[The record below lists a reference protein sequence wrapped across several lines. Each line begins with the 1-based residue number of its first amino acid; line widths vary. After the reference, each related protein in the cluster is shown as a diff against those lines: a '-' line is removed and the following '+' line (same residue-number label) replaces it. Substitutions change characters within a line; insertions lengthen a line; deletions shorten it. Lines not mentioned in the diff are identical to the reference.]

1 MDKKNF
7 SDLLENDLNIKFGS
21 DIKTATPVQL
31 HESISSV
38 VMGEI
43 SDKITKSKKAHLNTR
58 RACYFSMEFLVG
70 RAVYNNLM
78 CLGIKD
84 EVEDVLAKKGRSLD
98 ELEEIEDAALGNG
111 GLGRL
116 AACFLDSAAAHNL
129 PLDGYGIRYK
139 YGLFKQKIENGF
151 QREYADDWQKFG
163 DPWSKRCD
171 SDSVLVEYADEIVK
185 AVPYDMPIVGYGTDN
200 MGNLRLWQAEAVE
213 EFDFSAFNEGNF
225 SDSVKAKTSAEN
237 ISKVLYPNDNFEEG
251 KILRLK
257 QEYFFSSASITDILK
272 KHINNFGNLDTLG
285 EKVTIQ
291 LNDTHPVISIP
302 ELIRQLVD
310 IHGYSFDKA
319 FEIAH
324 KVFNY
329 TNHTVMQEAL
339 EKWNAS
345 MVEKI
350 LPRVYDF
357 ILMINEKFIG
367 DMYALEK
374 DKKLIKEMSPVGDG
388 MVRMANMAVYVS
400 SYTNGVAAI
409 HTEILKADT
418 LKDWYEIY
426 PERFQNKT
434 NGITQRRWLAL
445 CNPELSALITRLLG
459 NDDWIKNLDE
469 LKALEKYADDENIL
483 KEFMK
488 IKNKKKSDLAK
499 FIKEHDGVQIN
510 SDSIFDIQIKRL
522 HEYKRQLLNALS
534 ILYIYFGIK
543 DGSIKDFTPTTFI
556 FGAKSAPGYRRAKA
570 IIKFIGEIGK
580 LVEQDDDTKDLIK
593 VVFVQNYNVSYAE
606 KLVAAADISEQI
618 STAGTEASGTGN
630 MKFMLNG
637 TVTLGT
643 FDGANVEIVEE
654 AGEENNYVFG
664 ARVEELEE
672 IMPKYDPRKII
683 FKDEKIRR
691 VLNKLID
698 GSFDDGGV
706 PSNEEGSFKELYKA
720 LTEGASWHTADHYYL
735 IGDLNSYVETKLRA
749 NREYNDHLAFAKK
762 CWLNMCNAGKFS
774 SDRTIKDY
782 AQNIWKIKAI
792 DNILF

>member
-1 MDKKNF
+1 MDKSLF
-7 SDLLENDLNIKFGS
+7 SQQLNKDLKEKFGV
-21 DIKTATPVQL
+21 TAENASPVQL
-31 HESISSV
+31 HESISAL
-38 VMGEI
+38 VMNEI
-43 SDKITKSKKAHLNTR
+43 TDKWNKSTENHLSKR
-58 RACYFSMEFLVG
+58 HACYFSMEFLMG

-84 EVEDVLAKKGRSLD
+84 EVEEILQGFGRSIS

-116 AACFLDSAAAHNL
+116 AACFLDSAAAHDL

-139 YGLFKQKIENGF
+139 YGLFKQTIENGF

-163 DPWSKRCD
+163 DPWSKRC
-171 SDSVLVEYADEIVK
+171 EADAVNVVYGDETVK
-185 AVPYDMPIVGYGTDN
+185 AVPYDMPIIGYGTDN
-200 MGNLRLWQAEAVE
+200 IGNLRLWQAEAID
-213 EFDFSAFNEGNF
+213 EFDFNAFNDGKYEE
-225 SDSVKAKTSAEN
+225 SVKSKNSAEN

-257 QEYFFSSASITDILK
+257 QEYFFSSASLTDILK
-272 KHINNFGNLDTLG
+272 KHIERYGSLENLADM
-285 EKVTIQ
+285 VTIQ

-310 IHGYSFDKA
+310 NHGMDFDKA
-319 FEIAH
+319 FEVTQ

-329 TNHTVMQEAL
+329 TNHTIMQEAL
-339 EKWNAS
+339 EKWSCNL
-345 MVEKI
+345 VERI
-350 LPRVYDF
+350 LPRVYNF
-357 ILMINEKFIG
+357 ILMINERFIK
-367 DMYALEK
+367 DMYSLGK
-374 DKKLIKEMSPVGDG
+374 DKKLITEMAPIGDG
-388 MVRMANMAVYVS
+388 MVRMANMAVYAS

-409 HTEILKADT
+409 HTEILKAET

-445 CNPELSALITRLLG
+445 CNSELSDLITRLLG
-459 NDDWIKNLDE
+459 NDGWIKNLDE
-469 LKALEKYADDENIL
+469 LAKLKKYADDENIL
-483 KEFMK
+483 KEFIE
-488 IKNKKKSDLAK
+488 IKNKKKRQLAD
-499 FIKEHDGVQIN
+499 FIKTHDGIKV
-510 SDSIFDIQIKRL
+510 DPGTIFDIQIKRL
-522 HEYKRQLLNALS
+522 HEYKRQFLNALS
-534 ILYIYFGIK
+534 ILYIYYGIK
-543 DGSIKDFTPTTFI
+543 DGSITDFTPTTFI

-570 IIKFIGEIGK
+570 IIKLIGEIAK
-580 LVEQDDDTKDLIK
+580 LVESDPETKDLIK

-606 KLVAAADISEQI
+606 KLVTAADISEQI

-654 AGEENNYVFG
+654 AGEENNYIFG
-664 ARVEELEE
+664 ARVEELEK
-672 IMPKYDPRKII
+672 IMPEYDPRSIA
-683 FKDEKIRR
+683 FSDEKINR

-706 PSNEEGSFKELYKA
+706 PSNEEGSFKELYHS
-720 LTEGASWHTADHYYL
+720 LMDGASWHVPDHYYL
-735 IGDLNSYVETKLRA
+735 IGDLKSYVEAKLKA
-749 NREYNDHLAFAKK
+749 NCDYRDELAFARK
-762 CWLNMCNAGKFS
+762 CWLNMCSAGKFS

-782 AQNIWKIKAI
+782 AENIWKIK
-792 DNILF
+792 

>member
-459 NDDWIKNLDE
+459 NESWIKNLDE

-483 KEFMK
+483 KEFMD

-499 FIKEHDGVQIN
+499 FIQERDGVQIN
-510 SDSIFDIQIKRL
+510 SNSIFDIQIKRL

-580 LVEQDDDTKDLIK
+580 LVEQDEDTKDLIK

>member
-1 MDKKNF
+1 MDKSLF
-7 SDLLENDLNIKFGS
+7 SQQLNKDLKEKFGV
-21 DIKTATPVQL
+21 TAENASPVQL
-31 HESISSV
+31 HESISAL
-38 VMGEI
+38 VMNEI
-43 SDKITKSKKAHLNTR
+43 TDKWNKSTENHLSKR
-58 RACYFSMEFLVG
+58 HACYFSMEFLMG

-84 EVEDVLAKKGRSLD
+84 EVEGILQGFGRSIS

-116 AACFLDSAAAHNL
+116 AACFLDSAAAHDL

-139 YGLFKQKIENGF
+139 YGLFKQTIENGF

-163 DPWSKRCD
+163 DPWSKRC
-171 SDSVLVEYADEIVK
+171 EADAVNVVYGDETVK
-185 AVPYDMPIVGYGTDN
+185 AVPYDMPIIGYGTDN
-200 MGNLRLWQAEAVE
+200 IGNLRLWQAEAID
-213 EFDFSAFNEGNF
+213 EFDFNAFNDGKYEE
-225 SDSVKAKTSAEN
+225 SVKSKNSAEN

-257 QEYFFSSASITDILK
+257 QEYFFSSASLTDILK
-272 KHINNFGNLDTLG
+272 KHIERYGSLENLADM
-285 EKVTIQ
+285 VTIQ

-310 IHGYSFDKA
+310 DHGMDFDKA
-319 FEIAH
+319 FEVTQ

-329 TNHTVMQEAL
+329 TNHTIMQEAL
-339 EKWNAS
+339 EKWSCNL
-345 MVEKI
+345 VERI
-350 LPRVYDF
+350 LPRVYNF
-357 ILMINEKFIG
+357 ILMINERFIK
-367 DMYALEK
+367 DMYSLGK
-374 DKKLIKEMSPVGDG
+374 DKKLITEMAPIGDG
-388 MVRMANMAVYVS
+388 MVRMANMAVYAS

-409 HTEILKADT
+409 HTEILKAET

-445 CNPELSALITRLLG
+445 CNSELSDLITRLLG
-459 NDDWIKNLDE
+459 NDGWIKNLDE
-469 LKALEKYADDENIL
+469 LAKLKKYADDENIL
-483 KEFMK
+483 KEFIE
-488 IKNKKKSDLAK
+488 IKNKKKRQLAD
-499 FIKEHDGVQIN
+499 FIKTHDGIKV
-510 SDSIFDIQIKRL
+510 DPDTIFDIQIKRL
-522 HEYKRQLLNALS
+522 HEYKRQFLNALS
-534 ILYIYFGIK
+534 ILYIYYGIK
-543 DGSIKDFTPTTFI
+543 DGSITDFTPTTFI

-570 IIKFIGEIGK
+570 IIKLIGEIAK
-580 LVEQDDDTKDLIK
+580 LVESDPETKDLIK

-606 KLVAAADISEQI
+606 KLVTAADISEQI

-654 AGEENNYVFG
+654 AGEENNYIFG
-664 ARVEELEE
+664 ARVEELEK
-672 IMPKYDPRKII
+672 IMPEYDPRSIA
-683 FKDEKIRR
+683 FSDEKINR

-706 PSNEEGSFKELYKA
+706 PSNEEGSFKELYHS
-720 LTEGASWHTADHYYL
+720 LMDGASWHVPDHYYL
-735 IGDLNSYVETKLRA
+735 IGDLKSYVEAKLKA
-749 NREYNDHLAFAKK
+749 NCDYRDELAFARK
-762 CWLNMCNAGKFS
+762 CWLNMCSAGKFS

-782 AQNIWKIKAI
+782 AENIWKLK
-792 DNILF
+792 